1 MTKITI
7 NDNTKKGTIESMPWG
22 TIFIYNNNY
31 YMYINSDTIVRLLD
45 FAVWDFNDFPEG
57 EYIICD
63 AEIIIYK

>member
-7 NDNTKKGTIESMPWG
+7 NDNTKKATIESMLGG
-22 TIFIYNNNY
+22 TIFIYNNIY
-31 YMYINSDTIVRLLD
+31 YMCINLNTIVRLLD